1 MKNFFSLLL
10 ALMFSC
16 TFTVCAFAAEP
27 YAENS
32 NPPTLQDTLQEILDN
47 PTYSNAYKEAAKKKC
62 DYLMSVRD
70 SGPSALTRASNSMTI
85 YVPHTRQPNG
95 VSCGPSTVRQTLAH
109 YGLVKN
115 LSTIMSE
122 MSDASKPAT
131 YCYSPTN
138 GIFEISKMFYY
149 INTSLYGEGGDPT
162 GVVYMALWKNGAYTS
177 SQQMLNMM
185 ASVISNNNPPILH
198 TGAIQGTKR
207 TSYNDTSKWPINISS
222 GHFMSVS
229 GYNLSNATI
238 QVTDP
243 DVTNQQSS
251 SSYSSDKYYINS
263 SVVYSTCDYFAA

>member
-95 VSCGPSTVRQTLAH
+95 VSCGPSTVQTNTGSLWSCEKFVH
-109 YGLVKN
+109 
-115 LSTIMSE
+115 IMSE

-138 GIFEISKMFYY
+138 GIFEIS
-149 INTSLYGEGGDPT
+149 D
-162 GVVYMALWKNGAYTS
+162 
-177 SQQMLNMM
+177 
-185 ASVISNNNPPILH
+185 
-198 TGAIQGTKR
+198 
-207 TSYNDTSKWPINISS
+207 
-222 GHFMSVS
+222 
-229 GYNLSNATI
+229 
-238 QVTDP
+238 
-243 DVTNQQSS
+243 DVLL
-251 SSYSSDKYYINS
+251 
-263 SVVYSTCDYFAA
+263 

>member
-131 YCYSPTN
+131 YFYSPTN

-251 SSYSSDKYYINS
+251 SSYSSGKYYINS

>member
-122 MSDASKPAT
+122 M
-131 YCYSPTN
+131 
-138 GIFEISKMFYY
+138 
-149 INTSLYGEGGDPT
+149 
-162 GVVYMALWKNGAYTS
+162 
-177 SQQMLNMM
+177 MLVNRPPIVTVQPM
-185 ASVISNNNPPILH
+185 ASLRFRRCFTILILACMEKAV
-198 TGAIQGTKR
+198 TLQGLFIWLCGKMVHIHLP
-207 TSYNDTSKWPINISS
+207 NK
-222 GHFMSVS
+222 
-229 GYNLSNATI
+229 
-238 QVTDP
+238 
-243 DVTNQQSS
+243 
-251 SSYSSDKYYINS
+251 
-263 SVVYSTCDYFAA
+263 C

>member
-1 MKNFFSLLL
+1 
-10 ALMFSC
+10 
-16 TFTVCAFAAEP
+16 
-27 YAENS
+27 
-32 NPPTLQDTLQEILDN
+32 
-47 PTYSNAYKEAAKKKC
+47 
-62 DYLMSVRD
+62 
-70 SGPSALTRASNSMTI
+70 
-85 YVPHTRQPNG
+85 
-95 VSCGPSTVRQTLAH
+95 
-109 YGLVKN
+109 
-115 LSTIMSE
+115 

-138 GIFEISKMFYY
+138 GIFEISKMLYY

-251 SSYSSDKYYINS
+251 SSYSSGKYYINS

>member
-177 SQQMLNMM
+177 SQQMLNIQTISFM
-185 ASVISNNNPPILH
+185 ARMHRRRSCCQRMRS
-198 TGAIQGTKR
+198 
-207 TSYNDTSKWPINISS
+207 
-222 GHFMSVS
+222 
-229 GYNLSNATI
+229 
-238 QVTDP
+238 
-243 DVTNQQSS
+243 
-251 SSYSSDKYYINS
+251 
-263 SVVYSTCDYFAA
+263 

>member
-47 PTYSNAYKEAAKKKC
+47 P
-62 DYLMSVRD
+62 
-70 SGPSALTRASNSMTI
+70 
-85 YVPHTRQPNG
+85 
-95 VSCGPSTVRQTLAH
+95 
-109 YGLVKN
+109 
-115 LSTIMSE
+115 
-122 MSDASKPAT
+122 
-131 YCYSPTN
+131 
-138 GIFEISKMFYY
+138 
-149 INTSLYGEGGDPT
+149 
-162 GVVYMALWKNGAYTS
+162 
-177 SQQMLNMM
+177 
-185 ASVISNNNPPILH
+185 
-198 TGAIQGTKR
+198 
-207 TSYNDTSKWPINISS
+207 INISS

-251 SSYSSDKYYINS
+251 SSYSSGKYYINS

>member
-149 INTSLYGEGGDPT
+149 INTS
-162 GVVYMALWKNGAYTS
+162 
-177 SQQMLNMM
+177 
-185 ASVISNNNPPILH
+185 
-198 TGAIQGTKR
+198 R
-207 TSYNDTSKWPINISS
+207 R
-222 GHFMSVS
+222 
-229 GYNLSNATI
+229 
-238 QVTDP
+238 
-243 DVTNQQSS
+243 
-251 SSYSSDKYYINS
+251 
-263 SVVYSTCDYFAA
+263 

>member
-138 GIFEISKMFYY
+138 GIFEIRRCFTILILACMEKAVTLQGLFIWLCGKMVH
-149 INTSLYGEGGDPT
+149 IHLPN
-162 GVVYMALWKNGAYTS
+162 K
-177 SQQMLNMM
+177 
-185 ASVISNNNPPILH
+185 
-198 TGAIQGTKR
+198 
-207 TSYNDTSKWPINISS
+207 
-222 GHFMSVS
+222 
-229 GYNLSNATI
+229 
-238 QVTDP
+238 
-243 DVTNQQSS
+243 
-251 SSYSSDKYYINS
+251 
-263 SVVYSTCDYFAA
+263 C

>member
-149 INTSLYGEGGDPT
+149 INTSLYGEGGDPYR
-162 GVVYMALWKNGAYTS
+162 GCLYGFVE
-177 SQQMLNMM
+177 
-185 ASVISNNNPPILH
+185 
-198 TGAIQGTKR
+198 
-207 TSYNDTSKWPINISS
+207 KWCIYIFPT
-222 GHFMSVS
+222 
-229 GYNLSNATI
+229 NAEYDG
-238 QVTDP
+238 QR
-243 DVTNQQSS
+243 N
-251 SSYSSDKYYINS
+251 
-263 SVVYSTCDYFAA
+263 

>member
-1 MKNFFSLLL
+1 MKKFFSLLL

-122 MSDASKPAT
+122 MSDSSKPAT

-229 GYNLSNATI
+229 GYTLSSATI

-251 SSYSSDKYYINS
+251 SSYSSGKYYINS